1 MARTAFV
8 VLRVPL
14 VPSVPLALLDQ
25 DTFAVAAFL
34 VGLGFVAGAQ
44 GKKELALR
52 LYHCADQVLADMGEV
67 LGAVQFPLEPNVRE
81 LIVNLNVNWEPR

>member
-1 MARTAFV
+1 MGEYVEARACW
-8 VLRVPL
+8 LEA
-14 VPSVPLALLDQ
+14 VPLALLDQ